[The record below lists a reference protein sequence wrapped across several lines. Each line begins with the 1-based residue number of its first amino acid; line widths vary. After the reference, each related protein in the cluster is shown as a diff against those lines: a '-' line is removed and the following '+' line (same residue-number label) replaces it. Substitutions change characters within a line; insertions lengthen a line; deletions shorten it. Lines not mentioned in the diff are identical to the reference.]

1 LEQAQQKYYQ
11 HWLLCTSETIRVS
24 MHHLGRSTNHYLAI
38 GLGVPILPLAFATI
52 ITANMSGSRFL
63 ALLKLLP
70 YLTLV
75 DIVFFSQVVGYN
87 IEVAVFGY
95 PLSYRNSKENEELA
109 TVACFLAAIYLLME
123 VCVNVNESS
132 LHGVYKRRLFEAY
145 LLRKMNSDKAEIT
158 RGEQEMALLGDLKL
172 SDLSRVNHHA
182 PYLIINAS
190 VDIQDKAKRGDGTLI
205 DRTVDFVTL
214 SKRFVGS
221 RRLGYTSTPYMEEAM
236 PDLDLATA
244 TAISGAAIG
253 QAVVHQRHGTV
264 EFIMALF
271 NLRMGYWM
279 VNPSYIRWCRR
290 QRHNASRV
298 ARMTSAVVQAYSGT
312 FLYFKEL
319 MGLTSAASAHIHLT
333 DGGHIEDLGL
343 YELLHRRCKYIIVC
357 DASSEDEG
365 PYHYRFN
372 RLATAT
378 RLARINQGVEITLD
392 LTKLQPN
399 ASTGYTK
406 RHYTVGLINY
416 PGRPALGQPQERG

>member
-1 LEQAQQKYYQ
+1 
-11 HWLLCTSETIRVS
+11 
-24 MHHLGRSTNHYLAI
+24 
-38 GLGVPILPLAFATI
+38 
-52 ITANMSGSRFL
+52 
-63 ALLKLLP
+63 
-70 YLTLV
+70 
-75 DIVFFSQVVGYN
+75 
-87 IEVAVFGY
+87 
-95 PLSYRNSKENEELA
+95 
-109 TVACFLAAIYLLME
+109 
-123 VCVNVNESS
+123 
-132 LHGVYKRRLFEAY
+132 
-145 LLRKMNSDKAEIT
+145 
-158 RGEQEMALLGDLKL
+158 
-172 SDLSRVNHHA
+172 
-182 PYLIINAS
+182 
-190 VDIQDKAKRGDGTLI
+190 
-205 DRTVDFVTL
+205 
-214 SKRFVGS
+214 
-221 RRLGYTSTPYMEEAM
+221 M

-416 PGRPALGQPQERG
+416 PGRPALGQPQERGYLLYVKQCMTGMERMVDVWNQRAHHSQSRFPNEPTSNQFFSEAQFEAYRALGHHIMRGILTDANRYMQAFPQQEIDSDAENSYVQLWFEALLQCCADDGDILGGTSVAVRESTQSEGVLPAKRIGNVTI